1 MILSNEAFCHS
12 MLTSA
17 AAHRLQVIQSQNRP
31 SGVVAACK
39 SALSFHKGKTCQL
52 VNQLLA
58 DDELATAD
66 TTVGAVLY
74 LAAAEVS
81 SLLCHATHQADCPET
96 VWSK

>member
-1 MILSNEAFCHS
+1 

-17 AAHRLQVIQSQNRP
+17 AAHRLQLIQTQKRP
-31 SGVVAACK
+31 SSVVAACK

-81 SLLCHATHQADCPET
+81 VLTYSSNPSGGLPLILR
-96 VWSK
+96 SK